1 MNTADIP
8 VYVAADGPKALEA
21 AGAHGD
27 GWITTLQYSHIMN
40 NSPEVLAAT
49 REVVQAAAGEAG
61 RRLADPYIMCSTGFC
76 VLENGEA
83 PTSARVL
90 DHVGAYAMMPF
101 HAYADNPAIAERLP
115 PPVRDRVGVYERE
128 VLSRFDVPSDRR
140 YQQVHRGHLSHLLDG
155 EAAVLTD
162 EIIRMTTLTGTA
174 EEIVT
179 VLRRL
184 QDAGLKNIVL
194 NPPPLL
200 VRETVR
206 MYADKIAPLL

>member
-1 MNTADIP
+1 M
-8 VYVAADGPKALEA
+8 
-21 AGAHGD
+21 
-27 GWITTLQYSHIMN
+27 
-40 NSPEVLAAT
+40 
-49 REVVQAAAGEAG
+49 
-61 RRLADPYIMCSTGFC
+61 
-76 VLENGEA
+76 
-83 PTSARVL
+83 
-90 DHVGAYAMMPF
+90 
-101 HAYADNPAIAERLP
+101 
-115 PPVRDRVGVYERE
+115 
-128 VLSRFDVPSDRR
+128 LSRFDVPSDRR